1 MKMGKNLSKVSFL
14 NISRLFTL
22 LLLSAMPPVLHAQAA
37 PGWINNLERTFPS
50 REWVAV
56 TAEGASQAQ
65 AEAAAMDALARAFR
79 TDVASLTRSS
89 QQFSQIVS
97 GASGNRNITFDE
109 SRDFSQEV
117 NVSANVRGLIGV
129 QIDVYRGNRTV
140 YVNARM
146 NRREC
151 AARYTGMIRENAAI
165 INSLLAAAV
174 TRHGTFDAYARL
186 NFAHALAQ
194 VTDNFQNILEGL
206 DSSAANRRPAYGGAN
221 AVEVRMFEC
230 AALITIGVIVD
241 TEQAADKTLLTRAA
255 GSFFRDRGF
264 RINEQVPPAAGSGG
278 DYVLRVNARFETLS
292 QNVISCRYYLD
303 AALENSNGQSIFS
316 FTEDDRKAHPNNQS
330 EARRLAVRAA
340 ETSIKEG
347 RFADEFDSWLNSFL
361 D

>member
-1 MKMGKNLSKVSFL
+1 MGKNLSKVSFL
-14 NISRLFTL
+14 NISRMLTL
-22 LLLSAMPPVLHAQAA
+22 LLLSAMPPVLYAQAA
-37 PGWINNLERTFPS
+37 PGWVNSLERTFPS

-56 TAEGASQAQ
+56 TVEGASQAQ

-79 TDVASLTRSS
+79 TDVVSLTQSS
-89 QQFSQIVS
+89 QQFSQILD
-97 GASGNRNITFDE
+97 GASGNRNIVFDE
-109 SRDFSQEV
+109 SRNFSQEV

-146 NRREC
+146 NRRQC
-151 AARYTGMIRENAAI
+151 AARYTGMIRENTAI
-165 INSLLAAAV
+165 INNLLAAAV
-174 TRHGTFDAYARL
+174 TRHGTFEAYARL
-186 NFAHALAQ
+186 SFAHALAQ
-194 VTDNFQNILEGL
+194 VTDNFQNILEVL
-206 DSSAANRRPAYGGAN
+206 DSSAANRRPSYGGAN
-221 AVEVRMFEC
+221 AVRVRMFEC
-230 AALITIGVIVD
+230 AALITIGVTVD

-264 RINEQVPPAAGSGG
+264 RISEQVSTAVSTG
-278 DYVLRVNARFETLS
+278 DYVLHVNARFETVS

-303 AALENSNGQSIFS
+303 AALVDRNGQSIFS

-340 ETSIKEG
+340 ETSIKEE
-347 RFADEFDSWLNSFL
+347 RFAHEFDSWLNSFL